1 MEQVIKIVI
10 QRRAKIALR
19 SLQQSEKK
27 QITNALAQIEIIQP
41 KNLFKMTKLNK
52 INSFGK
58 DLYIYRGNQR
68 LRLVLSIQ
76 DDVCIVEDILDHDK
90 LNRLVANSR
99 QQ

>member
-1 MEQVIKIVI
+1 MKIVI

-27 QITNALAQIEIIQP
+27 QIANALAQIEIIQP
-41 KNLFKMTKLNK
+41 KDVFKITKIKK
-52 INSFGK
+52 INAFDK
-58 DLYIYRGNQR
+58 NLYIYRGNQR

-76 DDVCIVEDILDHDK
+76 DDICIVEDILDHDK

-99 QQ
+99 QR